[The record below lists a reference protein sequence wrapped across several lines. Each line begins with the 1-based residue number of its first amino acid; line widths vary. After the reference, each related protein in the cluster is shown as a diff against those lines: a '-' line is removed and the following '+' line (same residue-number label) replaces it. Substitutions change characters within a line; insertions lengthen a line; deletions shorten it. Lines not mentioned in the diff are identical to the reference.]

1 MTGYPFDYKKE
12 EVAMDN
18 NYGWQKQQV
27 DERIQCA
34 LKNAATCRLSHEG
47 SSGKS
52 LSAIPYKAFFIPVVV
67 VLFLVGMVLSS
78 CIPAQPLPVVESYSQ
93 AIAQSNPPSGLAM
106 ADRIRFHDQLWDQAY
121 SSGGVKVLQPVKSMA
136 MAARI
141 RFQDRVWER
150 LHGVQPTPVPG
161 VLRPPR
167 VGLRFARPARNEPS
181 AWPDPACVRSV
192 PDGKSAYRCSPQ

>member
-1 MTGYPFDYKKE
+1 
-12 EVAMDN
+12 MDN

-52 LSAIPYKAFFIPVVV
+52 LSAIPYKAFFIPMVV

-78 CIPAQPLPVVESYSQ
+78 CIATQPPPVVESNSQ

-106 ADRIRFHDQLWDQAY
+106 ADRIRFHDQLWDQAH
-121 SSGGVKVLQPVKSMA
+121 SSGGVKVIQPVKSMA
-136 MAARI
+136 IADRI
-141 RFQDRVWER
+141 RFQDRGQ
-150 LHGVQPTPVPG
+150 LCHQ
-161 VLRPPR
+161 
-167 VGLRFARPARNEPS
+167 FRN
-181 AWPDPACVRSV
+181 RHY
-192 PDGKSAYRCSPQ
+192 GQY